1 MHICCLTASLVK
13 KAYSII
19 MHALPSGKKMTS
31 SNTITSQ
38 LDSLRPPSE
47 PAQHLDQFRQPKW
60 YGKAAPRRDPL
71 LTCLACLLA
80 LRISLPRLFTTP
92 IVAKRAALSVG
103 TVKGLPDAALAE
115 LEWVA
120 VWRSEMA
127 KKSTFAPRTLRVM
140 VCPYHGLHEVEHC
153 PVDQLCTM

>member
-1 MHICCLTASLVK
+1 M
-13 KAYSII
+13 AYVWQSIFQCKLFECQI
-19 MHALPSGKKMTS
+19 EHSY
-31 SNTITSQ
+31 
-38 LDSLRPPSE
+38 SLRPPSDILTSSDN
-47 PAQHLDQFRQPKW
+47 PNGTAKQHPGVSL
-60 YGKAAPRRDPL
+60 RDPL

-103 TVKGLPDAALAE
+103 TVKGLPDAVLAE

-127 KKSTFAPRTLRVM
+127 KKSTFAPM
-140 VCPYHGLHEVEHC
+140 VCPYDSFHEVEDC
-153 PVDQLCTM
+153 PVAQLCTM